1 MTAVHLTPDEMNI
14 QKVPISRLK
23 PAKYNPRKDLKPG
36 DPAYEKIKRSL
47 NDFGYVDPIIW
58 NEYTGNIVGGHQRF
72 KVLKAEGAQEIM
84 CVVVH
89 IENPDDEKALNVV
102 LNKATGDWEPVAL
115 ADLLSELQA
124 NGYDLDSTGF
134 DAAEVNDLF
143 SNVHDKNVKDDDFD
157 VDAAAEAEAFVLP
170 GDVWLLG
177 KHRLMCGDSTDA
189 ASVAL
194 LMNGE
199 KANLCIT
206 DPPYNCSYEGGTGM
220 TIMNDKWD
228 DSQKFY
234 QFLLDAFKNVYDN
247 LVDGGAFYAFHSD
260 AEKVNFFNATVDAGF
275 HYSTTCIWV
284 KNSLVIGRMDYQMR
298 HEPIIYAFK
307 DTAKHKFYGDRKQTT
322 IWEFD
327 KPVKSK
333 LHPTTKS
340 LPLIAYPMRM
350 SSQENGIV
358 MDLFG
363 GSGSTLMTAEQM
375 NRICCTMELDP
386 KYASAIVRRYIS
398 YAGSAAD
405 VYVIRDGQ
413 KRPCLDVYDPAEDSF
428 EYEEGSVNDKQKGSR
443 KHSRQDE
450 PGEYAG

>member
-1 MTAVHLTPDEMNI
+1 MAATTSAPAEMNI
-14 QKVPISRLK
+14 QKVPVSKLK

-36 DPAYEKIKRSL
+36 DPAYEKIKRSM

-58 NEYTGNIVGGHQRF
+58 NEVTGNIVGGHQRF
-72 KVLKAEGAQEIM
+72 KVLKAEGVQEIM

-89 IENPDDEKALNVV
+89 IENPDDEKALNIV

-115 ADLLSELQA
+115 ADLLSELKA

-134 DAAEVNDLF
+134 DAAEVDDLF
-143 SNVHDKNVKDDDFD
+143 SNVHDKDVKDDDFD
-157 VDAAAEAEAFVLP
+157 VDAAAEAEAFVRP

-189 ASVAL
+189 AQVAI
-194 LMNGE
+194 LMDGK

-206 DPPYNCSYEGGTGM
+206 DPPYNCDIEGGTGLK
-220 TIMNDKWD
+220 IMNDKWK
-228 DSQKFY
+228 DSQQFY

-247 LVDGGAFYAFHSD
+247 LTDGGAFYAFHSD

-327 KPVKSK
+327 KPTKSK
-333 LHPTTKS
+333 LHPTMKS

-350 SSQENGIV
+350 SSQENAIV

-363 GSGSTLMTAEQM
+363 GSGSTLMTAVQL
-375 NRICCTMELDP
+375 NRLCFTMELDP
-386 KYASAIVRRYIS
+386 RYASAIVRRYIA
-398 YAGSAAD
+398 YAGGAAD
-405 VYVIRDGQ
+405 VFVVRDGQ
-413 KRPCLDVYDPAEDSF
+413 KHSCIDIYDPSQDSF
-428 EYEEGSVNDKQKGSR
+428 EFIEGSVADKQKGKRNDQRSD
-443 KHSRQDE
+443 KN
-450 PGEYAG
+450 